1 MSERRSRILVSS
13 PAEAINRA
21 RVSRHM
27 DRGGAAYAGRRFFSA
42 LRRWR
47 AAYSA
52 GSSEAAFRIAE
63 LYVKGEGV
71 QRNLAE
77 AVKWYRRGRRRAA
90 TPRRNSASDSFC

>member
-1 MSERRSRILVSS
+1 MSIAVLAACLSPGALIRRT
-13 PAEAINRA
+13 RA
-21 RVSRHM
+21 SHHL
-27 DRGGAAYAGRRFFSA
+27 DRGEAAYARKRFVSA

-47 AAYSA
+47 AACLA

-77 AVKWYRRGRRRAA
+77 
-90 TPRRNSASDSFC
+90 RNASR